1 MRGRR
6 RRAVSRINFALGV
19 LTTVLV
25 ITAWSTNLVHKP
37 LATVFGGSVS
47 VLGLIV
53 AAVNYS
59 RLSRRGMAV
68 AFPSGIRAAVRDA
81 VLVLL
86 PQGGDGNEGLVKA
99 AAATADGRPVV
110 FLYRGTVAPRQR
122 RPGLFEV
129 VDPYLDDRAAQD
141 AFGRTERLARRLNLN
156 RRYVYVPAG
165 DGPEAVTRVWQR
177 LQPQDTLAL
186 AGDEA
191 TLHDLAPDRVRRPAG
206 RGIPIV
212 HYLKKWEPV
221 ASGY

>member
-1 MRGRR
+1 VVRWRERHAKRGVMIDPESGEPVAHAEHVQGRSPSRR
-6 RRAVSRINFALGV
+6 RHISGRIYFGIGV

-25 ITAWSTNLVHKP
+25 VLAWSINLVHKLP
-37 LATVFGGSVS
+37 ATFFGGSVTI
-47 VLGLIV
+47 VGLLV
-53 AAVNYS
+53 ALVNYS
-59 RLSRRGMAV
+59 RLNRRGMAV

-81 VLVLL
+81 VLVML
-86 PQGGDGNEGLVKA
+86 PQGGDGNEGLVKS

-141 AFGRTERLARRLNLN
+141 AFGRIERLARRLNLN

-165 DGPEAVTRVWQR
+165 DGPQAVTRVWQR

-186 AGDEA
+186 A
-191 TLHDLAPDRVRRPAG
+191 
-206 RGIPIV
+206 
-212 HYLKKWEPV
+212 
-221 ASGY
+221 